1 MTIEEAK
8 AQGYVQLTVG
18 YKLPKEKWM
27 LDSVV
32 RDAELNNRETALV
45 NVPTGTEVW
54 QRSKNK
60 PTKQ

>member
-1 MTIEEAK
+1 MTTEEAK

-27 LDSVV
+27 LDSVMK
-32 RDAELNNRETALV
+32 DAANNNKETVMV
-45 NVPTGTEVW
+45 NVSTGTEIW